1 MSRGWFA
8 ALIAAGLA
16 ACSPAPSQARVAP
29 AASGPDADDLVGS
42 TVLIGV
48 TYYNAGGE
56 FTHQTQ
62 IYGVVERVEPE
73 SGVLIRLQGQRAG
86 EEFWLPPDP
95 EAFQAAP
102 AGEYRLRST
111 GEVVTDPDF
120 TTTWTIEMPP
130 DD

>member
-16 ACSPAPSQARVAP
+16 ACNPAPSRASVAP
-29 AASGPDADDLVGS
+29 AASATDADDLWGS

-48 TYYNAGGE
+48 TYYSAGGE
-56 FTHQTQ
+56 FSHQTQ
-62 IYGVVERVEPE
+62 MYGVVEQVDPE
-73 SGVLIRLQGQRAG
+73 GVLIRLQGPRDG
-86 EEFWLPPDP
+86 EEFWLPPDL

-102 AGEYRLRST
+102 PGDYRLRST
-111 GEVVTDPDF
+111 GEVLTDPDF

-130 DD
+130 DA